1 MFNLEDYQIKKV
13 INNRGDGMYL
23 MPLYVNI
30 DGTKYAIDELNKI
43 NQLCESSLKIGYGSI
58 ISYKDIFSIDYNFI
72 SNHFFNIHFWRPDD
86 IIDINDTLPS
96 DTYVYFETAYRDIN
110 NMEIYSFNNERQK
123 KFVEQMNEITEM
135 IYERVKTIYDKYRQ
149 SLVTE

>member
-1 MFNLEDYQIKKV
+1 MFNLEDYQIEKV
-13 INNRGDGMYL
+13 INNRGEGMYL

-72 SNHFFNIHFWRPDD
+72 VNHFLNIHFWRSDD
-86 IIDINDTLPS
+86 IIDSNNALPL
-96 DTYVYFETAYRDIN
+96 DTYVYFETSYRDIN
-110 NMEIYSFNNERQK
+110 NIEIYSFNSERQE
-123 KFVEQMNEITEM
+123 KFVSHMNDITEM
-135 IYERVKTIYDKYRQ
+135 IYERVKMIYHKYRQ
-149 SLVTE
+149 SMITE